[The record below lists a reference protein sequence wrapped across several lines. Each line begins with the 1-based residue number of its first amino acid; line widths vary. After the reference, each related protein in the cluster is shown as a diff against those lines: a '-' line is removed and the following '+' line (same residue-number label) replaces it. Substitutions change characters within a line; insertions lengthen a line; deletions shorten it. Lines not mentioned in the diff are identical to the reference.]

1 MPKNIPPNRPSLS
14 IGELADAT
22 GCEVPTIRYYEQ
34 VGILDKAARTQGGH
48 RCYTDSQRQRLA
60 FVRQCRDLGFSLE
73 EVKEL
78 LHLADNREGD
88 CGSVDRIVSLR
99 LADVRAKIAHLL
111 VLEAE
116 LKRMGRGCRQ
126 GKIADCRIVQAL
138 SNSDV
143 RKPVAR
149 GRSLRA

>member
-1 MPKNIPPNRPSLS
+1 MSKKPVPSVPVLS
-14 IGELADAT
+14 IGELAELT

-48 RCYTDSQRQRLA
+48 RCYTDAQLQRLR
-60 FVRQCRDLGFSLE
+60 FVRQSRDLGFSLE

-78 LHLADNREGD
+78 LRLADNREANCD
-88 CGSVDRIVSLR
+88 SVDRIVSLR
-99 LADVRAKIAHLL
+99 LADVREKITHLL
-111 VLEAE
+111 ALEAE

-138 SNSDV
+138 SQPAATGSAS
-143 RKPVAR
+143 RRRTMRP
-149 GRSLRA
+149 